1 MTSTVSQASTIDFT
15 IPDPSDPSYASFAS
29 IFAHFNEQA
38 EGEGGDSTLYGGTNK
53 PEVYWSDEEDE
64 DDEENKAKAAARAAD
79 EEGLT
84 RRQKRAAAVSLQF
97 WIDVNSTILM
107 SRN

>member
-1 MTSTVSQASTIDFT
+1 MSATPSTIDIS
-15 IPDPSDPSYASFAS
+15 IPDPSDPSYAAFAS

-38 EGEGGDSTLYGGTNK
+38 GGEDGENPLYAGASK

-64 DDEENKAKAAARAAD
+64 DDEENKAKAAKRAAD

-84 RRQKRAAAVSLQF
+84 RRQRRAQAV
-97 WIDVNSTILM
+97 
-107 SRN
+107 R

>member
-1 MTSTVSQASTIDFT
+1 MASTVDLT
-15 IPDPSDPSYASFAS
+15 IPDASDPNYASFAS

-38 EGEGGDSTLYGGTNK
+38 DGEGGENPLYAGASK

-64 DDEENKAKAAARAAD
+64 DDEENKAKAAARAAE

-84 RRQKRAAAVSLQF
+84 RRQRRAAAVCSFTYGTGVFRL
-97 WIDVNSTILM
+97 T